1 VMGLLCSTSL
11 QPGRTPPKHI
21 PTTVLVPGSARK
33 ILCFLDH
40 EPQSTHWRNEFN
52 KLTEPE
58 QDALAGF
65 LINVALTRNVRQ
77 RQYGKVY
84 ELLKITYET
93 GLSNTALASQT
104 AELLERIA
112 MLSSFEKE

>member
-1 VMGLLCSTSL
+1 LH
-11 QPGRTPPKHI
+11 PGRTPPKHI
-21 PTTVLVPGSARK
+21 PTTTLISGSANK

-40 EPQSTHWRNEFN
+40 DPQNTHWRDEFN

-84 ELLKITYET
+84 ELLKIAYDM

-104 AELLERIA
+104 AELLERLA
-112 MLSSFEKE
+112 MFSSFEKE